1 MGPSNTMFQTFRM
14 FHIYFF
20 YPESSKLLNFQNY
33 LCVTLCFNN
42 HSLFLPTVEHSS
54 VSVSV
59 SSVCDTMSVNGFFFS
74 RDFEWDC
81 RPNILSRYST
91 ELSWHHWEWEITY
104 VSICQADKV
113 NPLYLG
119 PFWLWPGK
127 KLLAW
132 SGLILSKK
140 RH

>member
-1 MGPSNTMFQTFRM
+1 MGQSNTMFRTFRM
-14 FHIYFF
+14 FHIIFF
-20 YPESSKLLNFQNY
+20 ILKAQNY
-33 LCVTLCFNN
+33 WIFRIIYVWHFNN